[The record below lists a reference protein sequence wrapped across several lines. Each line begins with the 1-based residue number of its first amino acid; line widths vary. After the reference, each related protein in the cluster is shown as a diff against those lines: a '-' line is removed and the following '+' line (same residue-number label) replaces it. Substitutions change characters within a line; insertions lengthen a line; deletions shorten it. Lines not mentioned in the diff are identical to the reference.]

1 MVREPAEIMMT
12 LIAAAWRRRVLI
24 AVPVI
29 VMPFVALFAS
39 FVLPKSYEARTT
51 LLVQEPS
58 KLNPFLNDLAIG
70 PNVKDR
76 IQALDALLHSEHV
89 LDQVLRDV
97 GVVDAKTAPE
107 DRIAMILRLKLTTS
121 VRLIGNDLIEI
132 KVSDRRPGNLLPI
145 LIAVTRRFVDRLLS
159 PEQSAIVDSQT
170 FLDGQLTSRRTAL
183 EKAERDYSNFK
194 TRHADK
200 LPAIYAANVTRLGGL
215 QQKLEERTMDLAA
228 ADAAFEDMRGRL
240 ASTNPVIGRL
250 EESIVA
256 TSSELTALRTRYTD
270 EHSEVQA
277 AERKLKRLQDER
289 RSLIEASQALKDT
302 DLDRL
307 WNMAA
312 GSATLPEDSSAAG
325 AAPGQRNQPT
335 LLVSQIGRLQDMQG
349 RRIALQQDVTQVRK
363 TLADL
368 QHTMSQFAPI
378 EQEQQ
383 QLERSIASAR
393 ETYETL
399 SKRFEMARVTG
410 ALGKFEAPER
420 IKMIDPP
427 VEPTSPVGPGAFVFM
442 IAGLLAGFGMGG
454 GLAFLAELL
463 DQRIRLNSIF
473 TFISGVPVVA
483 RVPRA
488 KALKLA

>member
-1 MVREPAEIMMT
+1 MIREPTEIIMT
-12 LIAAAWRRRVLI
+12 LLAAAWRRRVLVL
-24 AVPVI
+24 VPTLLL
-29 VMPFVALFAS
+29 PFVALFAS
-39 FVLPKSYEARTT
+39 FALPRTYEARTT

-58 KLNPFLNDLAIG
+58 KLNPFLNDLAVG

-76 IQALDALLHSEHV
+76 MQALDALLHSEHV
-89 LDQVLRDV
+89 LLQVLQDV
-97 GVVDAKTAPE
+97 GKVDANSTALNKSIYVE
-107 DRIAMILRLKLTTS
+107 RMKRTTS
-121 VRLIGNDLIEI
+121 VRLIGTDLIEI
-132 KVSDRRPGNLLPI
+132 KVSDRAPGQLLP
-145 LIAVTRRFVDRLLS
+145 LLVATTRRFVDRLLS
-159 PEQSAIVDSQT
+159 PEQSAIVDSQV
-170 FLDGQLTSRRTAL
+170 FLDGQLASRRTSL
-183 EKAERDYSNFK
+183 EKAEREYSEFK

-200 LPAIYAANVTRLGGL
+200 LPAIYAANVTRLGAL
-215 QQKLEERTMDLAA
+215 QQKLEERKMDLAA

-250 EESIVA
+250 EESIVSV
-256 TSSELTALRTRYTD
+256 SSELTALRTRYTD

-277 AERKLKRLQDER
+277 AERKLKRLQEER
-289 RSLIEASQALKDT
+289 RVLLEASQALKDT

-312 GSATLPEDSSAAG
+312 GSAANIDDGSGSS
-325 AAPGQRNQPT
+325 NSKSQPT
-335 LLVSQIGRLQDMQG
+335 LLVSQMVRLQEMQG
-349 RRIALQQDVTQVRK
+349 KRVALQQDVEQLHK

-368 QHTMSQFAPI
+368 QQTMAQFAPI

-383 QLERSIASAR
+383 RHERSIATAR
-393 ETYETL
+393 ETYEAL

-427 VEPTSPVGPGAFVFM
+427 EEPTSPTGPGVFLFM
-442 IAGLLAGFGMGG
+442 LAGLIGGMGMGG
-454 GLAFLAELL
+454 ALAFMAELF

-473 TFISGVPVVA
+473 TYVSGVPVIA

-488 KALKLA
+488 RGLRLA

>member
-1 MVREPAEIMMT
+1 MMTREPAEIVMT
-12 LIAAAWRRRVLI
+12 LLAAAWRRRVLI
-24 AVPVI
+24 IVPVLL
-29 VMPFVALFAS
+29 MPFLALFAS
-39 FVLPKSYEARTT
+39 FVLPRNYEARTT

-76 IQALDALLHSEHV
+76 ITALDALLHSEHV

-97 GVVDAKTAPE
+97 GVIDAKTSPE
-107 DRIAMILRLKLTTS
+107 DRTALIARLKNTTF
-121 VRLIGNDLIEI
+121 VRLIGSDLIEI
-132 KVSDRRPGNLLPI
+132 KVSDRKPGNLLPL

-170 FLDGQLTSRRTAL
+170 FLDSQLSSRRAAL

-194 TRHADK
+194 TKHADK
-200 LPAIYAANVTRLGGL
+200 LPAIYAANVQRLGQL
-215 QQKLEERTMDLAA
+215 QQKLEERSMDLAA

-250 EESIVA
+250 EEAIVA
-256 TSSELTALRTRYTD
+256 TSSELTTLRTRYTE
-270 EHSEVQA
+270 EHSDVQA

-289 RSLIEASQALKDT
+289 RVLFEASQALKDT

-312 GSATLPEDSSAAG
+312 GSVQTPEEAA
-325 AAPGQRNQPT
+325 ASPNNKSPQT
-335 LLVSQIGRLQDMQG
+335 LLVSQIGRLQDLQG
-349 RRIALQQDVTQVRK
+349 RRIALQQDVTQIRK

-383 QLERSIASAR
+383 QLERAIATAR
-393 ETYETL
+393 ETYEAL

-427 VEPTSPVGPGAFVFM
+427 FEPTSPVGPGTLLYMLAGV
-442 IAGLLAGFGMGG
+442 IAGIAMGG
-454 GLAFLAELL
+454 GLAFAAEIL

-473 TFISGVPVVA
+473 TFIAGVPVIA

-488 KALKLA
+488 KALRLA

>member
-1 MVREPAEIMMT
+1 MT
-12 LIAAAWRRRVLI
+12 LLSAAWRRRVLI
-24 AVPVI
+24 IVPVLL
-29 VMPFVALFAS
+29 MPFVALFGS
-39 FVLPKSYEARTT
+39 ILLPRNYEARTT

-76 IQALDALLHSEHV
+76 IQALDALLHSENV

-97 GVVDAKTAPE
+97 GLITDKTPVD
-107 DRIAMILRLKLTTS
+107 DRSVMILRLKLATKVS
-121 VRLIGNDLIEI
+121 LIGSDLIEI

-170 FLDGQLTSRRTAL
+170 FLDNQLTSRRTAL
-183 EKAERDYSNFK
+183 EKAERDYSQFK

-200 LPAIYAANVTRLGGL
+200 LPAIYAANVTRLGAL
-215 QQKLEERTMDLAA
+215 QQKLEERSMDLAA
-228 ADAAFEDMRGRL
+228 ADAAFEDMRSRL

-256 TSSELTALRTRYTD
+256 TSSELTALRTRYTE

-277 AERKLKRLQDER
+277 AERKLKRLQDEKR
-289 RSLIEASQALKDT
+289 VLIVQSQSLKDT

-312 GSATLPEDSSAAG
+312 GSVASADDGNSQSAKT
-325 AAPGQRNQPT
+325 QPT

-349 RRIALQQDVTQVRK
+349 RRIALQQDVTQIRK
-363 TLADL
+363 TLSEL

-383 QLERSIASAR
+383 QLERAIATAR
-393 ETYETL
+393 ETYESL

-420 IKMIDPP
+420 IKMIDTP
-427 VEPTSPVGPGAFVFM
+427 VEPTSPTGPGWFLFM
-442 IAGLLAGFGMGG
+442 LIGLIAGFGLGG
-454 GLAFLAELL
+454 GLAFIAELM

-473 TFISGVPVVA
+473 TFITGVPVIA

-488 KALKLA
+488 KALRLA

>member
-1 MVREPAEIMMT
+1 MVREPAEIVMT

-24 AVPVI
+24 IVPAL

-39 FVLPKSYEARTT
+39 FVLPRVYEARTT

-97 GVVDAKTAPE
+97 GLIDAKTAPE
-107 DRIAMILRLKLTTS
+107 DRLTLIQRLKTTTS
-121 VRLIGNDLIEI
+121 VRLIGSDLIEI
-132 KVSDRRPGNLLPI
+132 RVSDRRPGNLLPI

-170 FLDGQLTSRRTAL
+170 FLDSQLGTRRAAL
-183 EKAERDYSNFK
+183 EKAERDYSLFK
-194 TRHADK
+194 TKHADK
-200 LPAIYAANVTRLGGL
+200 LPAIYAANVSRLGAL
-215 QQKLEERTMDLAA
+215 QQKLEERTMELAA

-256 TSSELTALRTRYTD
+256 TSSELTALRTRYTE

-312 GSATLPEDSSAAG
+312 GSAVQIDESGNPTGNGSKS
-325 AAPGQRNQPT
+325 QPA
-335 LLVSQIGRLQDMQG
+335 LLVSQIGRLQDMQA
-349 RRIALQQDVTQVRK
+349 RRIALQQDVAQIRK

-383 QLERSIASAR
+383 QLERAIAAAR
-393 ETYETL
+393 ETYEAL

-427 VEPTSPVGPGAFVFM
+427 VEPTSPVGPGALLYM
-442 IAGLLAGFGMGG
+442 LAGLVAGFGMGG

-473 TFISGVPVVA
+473 TFVAGVPVIA

>member
-1 MVREPAEIMMT
+1 MTREPAEIMMT
-12 LIAAAWRRRVLI
+12 LLSAAWRRRVLLI
-24 AVPVI
+24 VPVLL
-29 VMPFVALFAS
+29 MPFVGLFAS
-39 FVLPKSYEARTT
+39 IILPRTYEARTT

-58 KLNPFLNDLAIG
+58 KLNPFLNDIAIG

-76 IQALDALLHSEHV
+76 IQALDALLHSENV

-97 GVVDAKTAPE
+97 GAITDKTASE
-107 DRIAMILRLKLTTS
+107 DRLTMILRLKLATK
-121 VRLIGNDLIEI
+121 VNLIGTDLIEI
-132 KVSDRRPGNLLPI
+132 KVSDRQPGSLLPL

-170 FLDGQLTSRRTAL
+170 FLDSQLSSRRAAL

-194 TRHADK
+194 TKHADK
-200 LPAIYAANVTRLGGL
+200 LPAIYAANVTRLGAL
-215 QQKLEERTMDLAA
+215 QQKLEERGMELAA
-228 ADAAFEDMRGRL
+228 ADAAFEDMRTRL

-250 EESIVA
+250 EESIVS
-256 TSSELTALRTRYTD
+256 TSSELTTLRTRYTE

-277 AERKLKRLQDER
+277 AERRLKRLQDEKR
-289 RSLIEASQALKDT
+289 VLIEQSQALKDT

-312 GSATLPEDSSAAG
+312 GSVSASDDPNSPNG
-325 AAPGQRNQPT
+325 TKTQPT

-349 RRIALQQDVTQVRK
+349 RRIALQQDVTQIRK

-383 QLERSIASAR
+383 QLERAITSAR

-427 VEPTSPVGPGAFVFM
+427 VEPTAPTGPGWFLFM
-442 IAGLLAGFGMGG
+442 LAGLVAGFGLGG
-454 GLAFLAELL
+454 GLAFIAELM

-473 TFISGVPVVA
+473 TFIAGVPVVA

-488 KALKLA
+488 KALRLA